1 MVAGG
6 RIAFAIVLA
15 GIVIYLVTRERNV
28 PETALAASG
37 SVPANPG
44 EAQALMCAGFGG
56 VDRTRGSPGPLTRAV
71 DPPLPHAP
79 QLNAKSRQ
87 TRVS

>member
-28 PETALAASG
+28 PGTALAASG

-56 VDRTRGSPGPLTRAV
+56 ESTEPGAV
-71 DPPLPHAP
+71 PDP
-79 QLNAKSRQ
+79 
-87 TRVS
+87 